1 MPTPSQS
8 YPRVVANRFSRFLA
22 ISATTLLVTGSG
34 TAFAAVSVGSTTKCT
49 ITAKAPTLNAT
60 KQLTGSATVTCNK
73 SAAILID
80 VIVVEMDGTA
90 EDPTNLGVKLL
101 QLSTSVT
108 ANVAKTISTNTA
120 TCISTETGNEEYATK
135 ARVSLSGL
143 VSTYD
148 RTVPANDSYAC

>member
-1 MPTPSQS
+1 MS
-8 YPRVVANRFSRFLA
+8 
-22 ISATTLLVTGSG
+22 SG
-34 TAFAAVSVGSTTKCT
+34 TAFAAASVGSGTTSCT
-49 ITAKAPTLNAT
+49 ITAKAPTLTTT
-60 KQLTGSATVTCNK
+60 KQLTGTATVTCNK
-73 SAAILID
+73 SAAIIVD

-120 TCISTETGNEEYATK
+120 TCISTEAGNEEYATK

>member
-1 MPTPSQS
+1 MAT
-8 YPRVVANRFSRFLA
+8 RFPRFLA
-22 ISATTLLVTGSG
+22 ISATAVLLSGSS
-34 TAFAAVSVGSTTKCT
+34 TAFAAASVGSGSTSCT
-49 ITAKAPTLNAT
+49 VTAKAPTLTTT

-73 SAAILID
+73 SAAIIVD

-90 EDPTNLGVKLL
+90 EDPTNLGVKMQ

-120 TCISTETGNEEYATK
+120 TCISTEPGNEEYATK

>member
-1 MPTPSQS
+1 MAS
-8 YPRVVANRFSRFLA
+8 RFSRLLA
-22 ISATTLLVTGSG
+22 ISATTLLVVGSG

-60 KQLTGSATVTCNK
+60 KQLTGSASVVCTKN
-73 SAAILID
+73 AAIIVD

-90 EDPTNLGVKLL
+90 EDAKALGVQVL
-101 QLSTSVT
+101 QISTSVT

-120 TCISTETGNEEYATK
+120 TCISTEPGNEEYATK